1 MGNPR
6 LAKRVICYVLPLIF
20 VALSLGSV
28 EHKSPTYDETVHLF
42 AGYSYLKWGDYRVNP
57 EHPPLVKMLAAAPLL
72 ALNLNTGR
80 ISPRERYIVQREKNY
95 GWVLAHRFVFAD
107 NDAETLFL
115 YARLIMV
122 LLAAALALCVGRWAG
137 ELYGA
142 EAALVALFLF
152 CFDPNIIAH
161 SAIVQTDV
169 PFALVFFVAT
179 YFFWRSLNQLTYF
192 NLVSTALL
200 FAVAAITKF
209 SFVTIIPIWLVLAAV
224 KIFQAEALQSSITTP
239 QVITDRWRKAA
250 LVGTI
255 LVFSVLLGYLAIW
268 AAYQFRFDAIVYQQ
282 GELPV
287 ANLSA
292 DNSWLGQLI
301 QLCRD
306 YYLLPEAL
314 VYGLAD
320 VYLHMERTSYL
331 LGDISQN
338 GFWLY
343 FPVAFLVKTPVP
355 TLLLIL
361 AAVIYTIFHRPK
373 GSESFFLLA
382 PALLFFLFA
391 VWSRLNVGWRH
402 IMPIYPFL
410 FVWLGGTVSAMWRS
424 GLRATRTVMIL
435 LAVWLCGST
444 LWAYPN
450 YLAYFNELVG
460 GPSKGHLYLVDSS
473 LDWGQDLKALKEW
486 MTRNQVDRIQLAY
499 FGTADPA
506 YYKIDAVYLPGSVY
520 HTEPRLEDVA
530 DSPPYVAVSETY
542 LAGLY
547 LDRPE
552 RYERFRK
559 REPVAVINYSIRV
572 YKITDDEKIRDG
584 GTN

>member
-1 MGNPR
+1 
-6 LAKRVICYVLPLIF
+6 VIF
-20 VALSLGSV
+20 VVLSFSSV
-28 EHKSPTYDETVHLF
+28 LQKSPSYDETVHLY
-42 AGYSYLKWGDYRVNP
+42 AGYSYLRWGDYRVNP

-72 ALNLNTGR
+72 ALDLNTSG
-80 ISPRERYIVQREKNY
+80 ITPRERYIVQRDKNY
-95 GWVLAHRFVFAD
+95 GWVLAHRFVFSD
-107 NDAETLFL
+107 NDAETLFF
-115 YARLIMV
+115 YARIVMV
-122 LLAAALALCVGRWAG
+122 LLAGALALCVGRWAW

-161 SAIVQTDV
+161 STIVQTDV
-169 PFALVFFVAT
+169 PFALVLFSAT
-179 YFFWRSLNQLTYF
+179 YFFWRSLKQVTWF
-192 NLVSTALL
+192 NLVATALL
-200 FAVAAITKF
+200 FAVAAVTKF
-209 SFVTIIPIWLVLAAV
+209 SFVMIIPIWLVLGAT
-224 KIFQAEALQSSITTP
+224 KIYSPEALQSPITTP

-268 AAYQFRFDAIVYQQ
+268 AAYQFRFEAILFQR

-292 DNSWLGQLI
+292 DNSWLGWLF

-314 VYGLAD
+314 IYGLTD
-320 VYLHMERTSYL
+320 VYRHMERTSYL
-331 LGDISQN
+331 LGELSNN

-343 FPVAFLVKTPVP
+343 FPVAFLVKTPAP
-355 TLLLIL
+355 TLLLIVM
-361 AAVIYTIFHRPK
+361 AIIYTIVHRPK

-382 PALLFFLFA
+382 PALLFFLLA
-391 VWSRLNVGWRH
+391 ICSRLNVGWRH
-402 IMPIYPFL
+402 ILPIYPFL
-410 FVWLGGTVSAMWRS
+410 FVWLCGTVRVMWRS
-424 GLRATRTVMIL
+424 GLRSTRAAVLL

-444 LWAYPN
+444 LWSYPN
-450 YLAYFNELVG
+450 YLTYFNEFVG
-460 GPSKGHLYLVDSS
+460 GPSRGHLFLVDSS

-486 MTRNQVDRIQLAY
+486 MSRNQVGNIQLAY

-506 YYKIDAVYLPGSVY
+506 YFTIDAVYLPGSVY
-520 HTEPRLEDVA
+520 HTQSGLTDIA
-530 DSPPYVAVSETY
+530 DSPPYVAISETF

-552 RYERFRK
+552 RYARFRK
-559 REPVAVINYSIRV
+559 RDPVAVINYSIRV
-572 YKITDDEKIRDG
+572 YKITVDD
-584 GTN
+584 GTRGAGAN

>member
-1 MGNPR
+1 MEISR
-6 LAKRVICYVLPLIF
+6 RAKHVVYFVLPLIF
-20 VALSLGSV
+20 IALSLGSV
-28 EHKSPTYDETVHLF
+28 AHKSPTYDETVHLF

-72 ALNLNTGR
+72 ALDLNTSG
-80 ISPRERYIVQREKNY
+80 ITPGERYIVQRDKNY

-107 NDAETLFL
+107 NDAETLFF
-115 YARLIMV
+115 YARLVMV
-122 LLAAALALCVGRWAG
+122 LLAAVLALCVGRWTW
-137 ELYGA
+137 ELYGT
-142 EAALVALFLF
+142 EAAVVSLLLF

-161 SAIVQTDV
+161 SSIVQTDV
-169 PFALVFFVAT
+169 PFALVFFAAT
-179 YFFWRSLNQLTYF
+179 FFFWRSLKQLTWF
-192 NLVSTALL
+192 NLMATALL
-200 FAVAAITKF
+200 FAVAAVTKF
-209 SFVTIIPIWLVLAAV
+209 SFVTILPIWLVLAAA
-224 KIFQAEALQSSITTP
+224 KIFHPEALHSPITTP
-239 QVITDRWRKAA
+239 QVIINRWRKAA

-255 LVFSVLLGYLAIW
+255 LLFSVLLGYLAIW
-268 AAYQFRFDAIVYQQ
+268 AAYQFRFDAIPYQR

-287 ANLSA
+287 ANLSP
-292 DNSWLGQLI
+292 DNSWLSRLI

-320 VYLHMERTSYL
+320 VYLNMERTSYL
-331 LGDISQN
+331 LGDISQT

-355 TLLLIL
+355 TLLLIV

-373 GSESFFLLA
+373 GSEAFFLLA

-424 GLRATRTVMIL
+424 GLRTTRTVML
-435 LAVWLCGST
+435 LLGVWLCGST

-473 LDWGQDLKALKEW
+473 LDWGQDLKALKKW
-486 MTRNQVDRIQLAY
+486 MTLNQVDKIQLAY

-506 YYKIDAVYLPGSVY
+506 YYKIEAVYLPGSVY
-520 HTEPRLEDVA
+520 HTEPYLEDVA
-530 DSPPYVAVSETY
+530 NFPPYVAISETF

-547 LDRPE
+547 LDRPD
-552 RYERFRK
+552 RYARFRN
-559 REPVAVINYSIRV
+559 RDPIAVINHSIRV
-572 YKITDDEKIRDG
+572 YKVDEHDS
-584 GTN
+584 N